1 MKVRLQNKYKI
12 FFKNKKFIGA
22 GADEKQPGS
31 ATLDM
36 SRFHSCS
43 IFLKKSF
50 WHVLSIMI
58 KAVLGIRIRMDRN
71 FCLDPDP
78 ELLYSSGS
86 SKK

>member
-1 MKVRLQNKYKI
+1 MKVRLQNKYNI
-12 FFKNKKFIGA
+12 FFKNKQFIGA

-58 KAVLGIRIRMDRN
+58 KAVLGIRIRMD
-71 FCLDPDP
+71 P
-78 ELLYSSGS
+78 ELLPGSGS
-86 SKK
+86 GITV